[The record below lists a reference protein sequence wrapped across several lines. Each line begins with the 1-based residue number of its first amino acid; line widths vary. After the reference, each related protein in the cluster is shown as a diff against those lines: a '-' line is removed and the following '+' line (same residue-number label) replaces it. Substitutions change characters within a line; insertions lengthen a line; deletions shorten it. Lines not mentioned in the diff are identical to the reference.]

1 VVPRGIAVE
10 TTGALLVVDRA
21 LRAVVRIDPVSGER
35 RVLSDDMIGVG
46 PVFSD
51 PVDIMVE
58 STDQI
63 VVLDMG
69 LRAIVRVE
77 AQHGDRA
84 IISR

>member
-1 VVPRGIAVE
+1 M
-10 TTGALLVVDRA
+10 T
-21 LRAVVRIDPVSGER
+21 
-35 RVLSDDMIGVG
+35 GVG

-69 LRAIVRVE
+69 LRAIVRVD